1 MHAVHLSGDKALG
14 LGLVRGPH
22 SHCSPAYK
30 PQARNNR
37 RAQFLGEFYSFTD
50 PVFTG
55 ARGAKLCLAQRQGAC
70 QPSPALVAMYR
81 YWVSLDHLQSHLA
94 EATGLCLGPELQRQ
108 CWAHYP
114 LASGPLGTLG
124 LQLVVLVLL
133 SPKCLERL
141 GKLTWQGE
149 LSGASFLQA
158 ALSLLSPQ
166 GDMVILR
173 GWAEAP
179 LSPRLQGQPRSPR
192 QAPCQGHNTEG
203 RAQSFIADSSLDKPS
218 WSHKGDY
225 GATKHFTQTTGPL
238 NYPLG
243 YPLPTQPSTRPE
255 FGALP
260 GGWTAHPTRSQLG
273 PVVAGPGQQSPMP
286 TPTPN
291 CDPAVMIPARSR
303 DLGPPG

>member
-1 MHAVHLSGDKALG
+1 M
-14 LGLVRGPH
+14 
-22 SHCSPAYK
+22 
-30 PQARNNR
+30 
-37 RAQFLGEFYSFTD
+37 
-50 PVFTG
+50 
-55 ARGAKLCLAQRQGAC
+55 AQRQGAC

-94 EATGLCLGPELQRQ
+94 EATGLCLGPELQKQ

-203 RAQSFIADSSLDKPS
+203 KEPRASSQTAVLISPA
-218 WSHKGDY
+218 
-225 GATKHFTQTTGPL
+225 GATRETTGPPNTSL
-238 NYPLG
+238 RPRAPSPTHWGTHSQPGPAPGLSLELSQEDRQHIRLPHNWDQWWLG
-243 YPLPTQPSTRPE
+243 QGSRAQCRPQPPIVT
-255 FGALP
+255 L
-260 GGWTAHPTRSQLG
+260 
-273 PVVAGPGQQSPMP
+273 QS
-286 TPTPN
+286 
-291 CDPAVMIPARSR
+291 
-303 DLGPPG
+303 